1 VAWVLDYLTDQKV
14 RSIYRLRRRWHVN
27 LEWRGG
33 GRRRRVAL
41 VRAISGFH
49 RGGLIG
55 DHRTCM
61 TRLTA
66 TWLKCRGTWHKT
78 ARCLAPVMDDSK
90 RSGQSGHGGRT
101 EQCLKLIHGGDLFTA
116 RRYPGIGE
124 HESLHRRESRRRG
137 RRRQGALHLRSRSVY
152 CTIRISV

>member
-1 VAWVLDYLTDQKV
+1 VAWVLDYLTEPKAH
-14 RSIYRLRRRWHVN
+14 SIYRLRGWWHVN

-33 GRRRRVAL
+33 GQRRRVAL

-66 TWLKCRGTWHKT
+66 TWLKCRDTWHKT
-78 ARCLAPVMDDSK
+78 VRCLTPVRVDLK
-90 RSGQSGHGGRT
+90 RSGQSGHGGWT
-101 EQCLKLIHGGDLFTA
+101 EQCLMLIRGGNLFTA
-116 RRYPGIGE
+116 RHYWGTGE
-124 HESLHRRESRRRG
+124 HKSPHWRESRLRDRW
-137 RRRQGALHLRSRSVY
+137 RQGALNLRSRSVY
-152 CTIRISV
+152 CTIGISV